1 MVVDKTLQTNIKDIY
16 ACGDVAQV
24 GNISLAIWPSSVE
37 MGKIAG
43 VMVQKNLEV

>member
-1 MVVDKTLQTNIKDIY
+1 M
-16 ACGDVAQV
+16 

-43 VMVQKNLEV
+43 ANASGDNLTLKVKYIQFH